1 MLTLLCVPTPG
12 RVPRG
17 RRAGAGPMAMGSR
30 CGHILLYQYRC
41 GASTRVGR
49 WGGCGPAWWGGA
61 GCCQLGQSCSARLR
75 VFPCPPAA
83 AARAWAAPAGLGAL
97 GGVCFR
103 VRSSPTAAS
112 GCCPFAAP
120 QCVWLPPACPSPLP
134 EQGNQQASAL
144 GMFLASLF
152 GIKAQ
157 VGHDLK
163 HQLKNMR

>member
-1 MLTLLCVPTPG
+1 MCPHARQGPSRPPGWCQTDGHGKQMWPYSAVP
-12 RVPRG
+12 VPMWG
-17 RRAGAGPMAMGSR
+17 Q
-30 CGHILLYQYRC
+30 YQ
-41 GASTRVGR
+41 
-49 WGGCGPAWWGGA
+49 GGA
-61 GCCQLGQSCSARLR
+61 VGGDVALPGGVAQGAASWGRSCSARLR

-144 GMFLASLF
+144 GMFLAPLF